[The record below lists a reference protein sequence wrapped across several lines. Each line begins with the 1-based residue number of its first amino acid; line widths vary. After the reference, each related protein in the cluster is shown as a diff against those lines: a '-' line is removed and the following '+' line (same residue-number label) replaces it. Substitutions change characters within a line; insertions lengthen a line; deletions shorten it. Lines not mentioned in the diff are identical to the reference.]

1 MLYSA
6 LILGLLSSLHCIGM
20 CGPIAMMLPLDRSS
34 EAKRILQLLLYHTGR
49 LFSYASLGLI
59 FGIAGRGIYLAGF
72 QQQLSIIAGIMII
85 IIVMIPERQFA
96 KYNFSKP
103 VYRIISK
110 VKTNLGSRLRQKS
123 SKAFFMVGLL
133 NGFLPCG
140 LVYAALFGAI
150 AMQGVTSGVL
160 YMVLYGVGT
169 IPLMSAVVLG
179 GGMFTSSQRN
189 SLNKLVP
196 YVMVFM
202 GMLFIVR
209 GLGLGIPFVS
219 PSDMN
224 LFVQQVPI
232 CK

>member
-34 EAKRILQLLLYHTGR
+34 EAKRVLQLLLYHTGR
-49 LFSYASLGLI
+49 LFSYGSLGLI
-59 FGIAGRGIYLAGF
+59 FGLAGRGIYLAGF

-96 KYNFSKP
+96 RYNFSKP

-110 VKTNLGSRLRQKS
+110 VKTSLGSRLRQKS
-123 SKAFFMVGLL
+123 NKAFFMVGLL

-160 YMVLYGVGT
+160 YMLLYGVGT
-169 IPLMSAVVLG
+169 IPLMSAVVLA
-179 GGMFTSSQRN
+179 GGMFTPSQRN

-209 GLGLGIPFVS
+209 GLGLGIPFLS

>member
-1 MLYSA
+1 MLFSA
-6 LILGLLSSLHCIGM
+6 LLLGLLSSLHCIGM

-34 EAKRILQLLLYHTGR
+34 EAKRVLQLLLYHSGR
-49 LFSYASLGLI
+49 LFSYGALGLI
-59 FGIAGRGIYLAGF
+59 FGIAGRGLYLAGL
-72 QQQLSIIAGIMII
+72 QQQLSIIAGIAII
-85 IIVMIPERQFA
+85 AIVMIPERKFA
-96 KYNFSKP
+96 RYNFSKP

-110 VKTNLGSRLRQKS
+110 VKTSLGSRLRQKS
-123 SKAFFMVGLL
+123 SKAFFMVGML

-169 IPLMSAVVLG
+169 IPLMSAVVLA
-179 GGMFTSSQRN
+179 GGMVTLSQRN
-189 SLNKLVP
+189 TLNKLVP
-196 YVMVFM
+196 YVIVFM

-224 LFVQQVPI
+224 LFVQQAPN